1 MCDYNLESKKALQ
14 ALPVPLSRL
23 ASHLGPAAHRALI
36 RAVRDGRAR
45 PNHDLLDGRPLPDGS
60 LQRGHYMS
68 PANFERFL
76 TQLAETPGRCH
87 WCGGRLP
94 SYLAA
99 QHRQPHN
106 HRDSIQHHFHP
117 RCWEARLLVIG
128 AIFRHVQ
135 PDSLVGIC
143 RPKPRT
149 AERGLRLVVKKV
161 YRLLP
166 LR

>member
-14 ALPVPLSRL
+14 ALPVPLSRV
-23 ASHLGPAAHRALI
+23 AGHFGPAAHRALM

-76 TQLAETPGRCH
+76 KRLARTADRCH

-94 SYLAA
+94 SHLAA

-106 HRDSIQHHFHP
+106 HRESIQHHFHP
-117 RCWEARLLVIG
+117 RCWEARLLAV
-128 AIFRHVQ
+128 AIIFGHLR
-135 PDSLVGIC
+135 PDSLDDIR
-143 RPKPRT
+143 RPRRRA
-149 AERGLRLVVKKV
+149 AERGLRLVI
-161 YRLLP
+161 R
-166 LR
+166 RSTTSCR